1 MNLSLLPQD
10 CIAHILS
17 FASAREACRLS
28 IVSEMMHSMADSDV
42 VWDKFLPF
50 DCKEVLLRLDSP
62 LVYNTKKE
70 LYFKLCCPH
79 LIDGG
84 KKIFYID
91 KETGKKCYIL
101 GARELQIQWSNNPLY
116 WSWNR
121 QPFLKSRFEEVAE
134 LRTIWWLE
142 IKGSINTKLLS
153 SKTLYFAYLLV
164 KFADRAYGLNT
175 HPSQATII
183 QLNTV
188 TSKRKVY
195 LHKQKGYKNQNN
207 FGGVEEDD
215 DDDDSWI
222 EIELGEFYVY
232 DSVDNVV
239 EMCLKEIES
248 QHLRGGLVVEGIQL
262 RPKLKL

>member
-1 MNLSLLPQD
+1 M
-10 CIAHILS
+10 
-17 FASAREACRLS
+17 
-28 IVSEMMHSMADSDV
+28 
-42 VWDKFLPF
+42 
-50 DCKEVLLRLDSP
+50 
-62 LVYNTKKE
+62 
-70 LYFKLCCPH
+70 
-79 LIDGG
+79 
-84 KKIFYID
+84 
-91 KETGKKCYIL
+91 
-101 GARELQIQWSNNPLY
+101 
-116 WSWNR
+116 
-121 QPFLKSRFEEVAE
+121 
-134 LRTIWWLE
+134 
-142 IKGSINTKLLS
+142 
-153 SKTLYFAYLLV
+153 

-215 DDDDSWI
+215 DDSWI